1 MEDYIM
7 NNDELKR
14 TALLSGFE
22 VIDDIN
28 YDIDLKA
35 SRFIPANINAIGAR
49 LNGDII
55 NIIIDHI
62 PSPFEFR
69 EYEQITGLAVTLSI
83 APEPIF
89 SELKKKIATLE
100 EAPRNIGA
108 AMFETVK
115 EKATDLHLS
124 VGSPPIIRV
133 KGELK
138 NIDNWPPLTA
148 SDLEA
153 AARWVAGDDFANKRD
168 VDCAITYANAR
179 WRVSLYRQRQSLA
192 LALRRIPSQP
202 PKAEE
207 LGLTEAIIDF
217 TTLHSGLVLFCGP
230 TGSGKSTSLAALVDR
245 INKTRSCHILT
256 LEDPIEYIHSS
267 ALAMVHQRE
276 VGVDVSDFASGLRS
290 ALRQDP
296 DVLLVGELRDLETI
310 STALSAAETGHLVLA
325 TVHASSTSG
334 AITRI
339 IDAFPAGQQAQIRAQ
354 LASSIQGIVAQK
366 LIAGKNKRFL
376 ANEILVVTTAVRNMI
391 RESKLHEIGSVLD
404 NSSDK
409 GMISMDKSLA
419 WLVANG
425 KIDSKSAIEHVA
437 NLEAYEQY
445 LGRININ
452 SNDLL
457 DPISDIRENI

>member
-310 STALSAAETGHLVLA
+310 STALSAAETGHFV
-325 TVHASSTSG
+325 S
-334 AITRI
+334 
-339 IDAFPAGQQAQIRAQ
+339 F
-354 LASSIQGIVAQK
+354 
-366 LIAGKNKRFL
+366 
-376 ANEILVVTTAVRNMI
+376 
-391 RESKLHEIGSVLD
+391 
-404 NSSDK
+404 NS
-409 GMISMDKSLA
+409 
-419 WLVANG
+419 
-425 KIDSKSAIEHVA
+425 
-437 NLEAYEQY
+437 
-445 LGRININ
+445 
-452 SNDLL
+452 
-457 DPISDIRENI
+457 